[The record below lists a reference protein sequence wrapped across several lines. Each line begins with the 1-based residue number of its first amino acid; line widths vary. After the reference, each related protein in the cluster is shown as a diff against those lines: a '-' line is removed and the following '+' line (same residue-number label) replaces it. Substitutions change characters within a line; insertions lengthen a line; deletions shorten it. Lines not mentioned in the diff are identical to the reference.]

1 MAANVIK
8 GVVRIAIAIAIG
20 FPVTTAIS
28 WQFFLV
34 LFSPPSPGNGDH
46 AASLHVATDSLESQL
61 LDGASGTDDAG
72 CDCDADEMDYLEFRV
87 QTDNVNFIGHAY
99 IKTPDIAVG
108 FFTEAQDH
116 GLVDYLWPFS
126 RTFTGH
132 LRNDFDYAYD
142 YVTPFRACPQTIRKL
157 ERAIAMHAKDRYQ
170 VGSWG
175 DGRNCA
181 TWAAD
186 RLRDAGLTPPSG
198 DCPNRMAWSMKWI
211 GSFGTDEQQVTRAG
225 RQGDR

>member
-1 MAANVIK
+1 MAANVIN
-8 GVVRIAIAIAIG
+8 GMVRIAIAIAIG
-20 FPVTTAIS
+20 FPMTTAIS
-28 WQFFLV
+28 WQLFLI
-34 LFSPPSPGNGDH
+34 LFSPPSPENGDNV
-46 AASLHVATDSLESQL
+46 ASLHDEIDSLDCLL
-61 LDGASGTDDAG
+61 LDSASGTDDAG
-72 CDCDADEMDYLEFRV
+72 CDCDPDEMDFLEFRV

-108 FFTEAQDH
+108 FFTEATDQ

-126 RTFTGH
+126 KTFQGY

-142 YVTPFRACPQTIRKL
+142 YVKLFRACPKTIRHL
-157 ERAIAMHAKDRYQ
+157 ERAIAVHTKDRYQ

-175 DGRNCA
+175 NGRNCA

-186 RLRDAGLTPPSG
+186 RLREAGLTPPPG
-198 DCPNRMAWSMKWI
+198 DCPNKMAWSMKRVASSDAVERQMI
-211 GSFGTDEQQVTRAG
+211 RAG